1 MPSGNGNIYRPEGSS
16 LPGAQRAPD
25 PAHKAKRLLPEYM
38 FEYSPANQIIQKIT
52 VPSNGSNY
60 LIWRY
65 QYDDR
70 GLKVREAVFDK
81 YKQLTGK
88 IEYQYQFGS

>member
-1 MPSGNGNIYRPEGSS
+1 
-16 LPGAQRAPD
+16 
-25 PAHKAKRLLPEYM
+25 M
-38 FEYSPANQIIQKIT
+38 FEYSAKNQVIQRIT
-52 VPSNGSNY
+52 VPGNGSNY

-70 GLKVREAVFDK
+70 GLRVREAIFDK

-88 IEYQYQFGS
+88 IEYQYQMGL